1 LSGRNV
7 TENFQDPT
15 VTQPATWTALINS
28 AKHGSPVVYNV
39 KMDYYLTLIPMSVPA
54 TLNDVGSPNLL
65 DPVCLNSQNNA
76 KYDPTKLNARLVHFI
91 LC

>member
-1 LSGRNV
+1 MTGRNV
-7 TENFQDPT
+7 TENFQDLT

-39 KMDYYLTLIPMSVPA
+39 YTLIPMSVPA
-54 TLNDVGSPNLL
+54 TLKDVGSPNLL